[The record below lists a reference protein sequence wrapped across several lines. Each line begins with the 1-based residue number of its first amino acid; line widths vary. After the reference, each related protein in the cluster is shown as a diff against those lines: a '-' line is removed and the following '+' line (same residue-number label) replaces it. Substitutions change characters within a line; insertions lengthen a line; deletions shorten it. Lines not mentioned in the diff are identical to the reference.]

1 MKKYLLVVKI
11 FLLYIVIYYYFI
23 GKVEISGLF
32 FKSTINKAIKQSKAN
47 NEIHTNE
54 IFQWGTNFITEG
66 FAYSCSKRV
75 TEKYLALFQLI

>member
-47 NEIHTNE
+47 NEIPILYTLMKFFNGEQTSLLKVLH
-54 IFQWGTNFITEG
+54 I
-66 FAYSCSKRV
+66 
-75 TEKYLALFQLI
+75 LALKKLLKNT